1 MTCWSSR
8 LATFSLSSADSN
20 HEVKAPPSSSRAGL
34 LFAIA
39 AYGLWGFLPAYFLLL
54 KPAGPF
60 EVVAFRILMSLVF
73 CAILLT
79 VTRAWPRFRELLRD
93 RRTLLLMAGAAVAI
107 YVNWQAYV
115 IAALEG
121 HVIEASLGYFIN
133 PIVTVLLGVLVL
145 REKVRLP
152 QWIALSIAFVAI
164 LVISIGYG
172 SVPWIAL
179 VLAFSFGAYGLIKRV
194 VGRSVD
200 AVGGLTL
207 ETAMLAPLAAVQFVL
222 VATIGGGIEFGQN
235 GAAHAIAM
243 VCAGVVT
250 TVPLLLF
257 AAGARRIPLVALGM
271 TQFLA
276 PVLQFLFG
284 WLFLHE
290 EMPLE
295 RWVGFGL
302 VWLALVVLTVDMIV
316 ASRPP
321 RRASLERV

>member
-1 MTCWSSR
+1 M
-8 LATFSLSSADSN
+8 
-20 HEVKAPPSSSRAGL
+20 KAPPSTSRAGL

-39 AYGLWGFLPAYFLLL
+39 AYGLWGVLPAYFQLL
-54 KPAGPF
+54 KPAGAF
-60 EVVAFRILMSLVF
+60 EVVAFRILMSLAF
-73 CAILLT
+73 CVLLIT
-79 VTRAWPRFRELLRD
+79 VTHGWARFRELIRD
-93 RRTLLLMAGAAVAI
+93 RRALLLMAGASVAI
-107 YVNWQAYV
+107 YVNWQVYV

-145 REKVRLP
+145 REKVRVP
-152 QWIALSIAFVAI
+152 QWIALGIAFVAI
-164 LVISIGYG
+164 MVIAIGYG
-172 SVPWIAL
+172 AVPWLAL
-179 VLAFSFGAYGLIKRV
+179 ALAFSFGIYGLIKRV
-194 VGRSVD
+194 VGPTVD

-207 ETAMLAPLAAVQFVL
+207 ETAFLAPVAVVQLVL
-222 VATIGGGIEFGQN
+222 VATMGGGLEFGRN
-235 GAAHAIAM
+235 GVVHVLLM
-243 VCAGVVT
+243 VAAGVMT

-302 VWLALVVLTVDMIV
+302 VWVALVVLTVDMIA

>member
-1 MTCWSSR
+1 M
-8 LATFSLSSADSN
+8 
-20 HEVKAPPSSSRAGL
+20 KAPPSTSRAGL
-34 LFAIA
+34 LFAIS
-39 AYGLWGFLPAYFLLL
+39 AYGLWGILPAYFLLL

-73 CAILLT
+73 CALLIT
-79 VTRAWPRFRELLRD
+79 VTRSWPRFRELLRD
-93 RRTLLLMAGAAVAI
+93 RRALLLIAGASIAI
-107 YVNWQAYV
+107 YVNWQVYV

-145 REKVRLP
+145 REKVRMP
-152 QWIALSIAFVAI
+152 QWIALGIAFIAI
-164 LVISIGYG
+164 LVIAIGYG
-172 SVPWIAL
+172 ELPWLAL

-194 VGRSVD
+194 VGPTVD

-207 ETAMLAPLAAVQFVL
+207 ETAFLAPLAVVQLVL
-222 VATIGGGIEFGQN
+222 VATMGGGLEFGRN
-235 GAAHAIAM
+235 GPGHALLMLAL
-243 VCAGVVT
+243 GVVT

-302 VWLALVVLTVDMIV
+302 VWVALVVLTVDMIV
-316 ASRPP
+316 TSRRL
-321 RRASLERV
+321 RRASGEPV

>member
-1 MTCWSSR
+1 M
-8 LATFSLSSADSN
+8 
-20 HEVKAPPSSSRAGL
+20 KAPPSTSRAGL

-39 AYGLWGFLPAYFLLL
+39 AYGLWGVLPAYFQLL
-54 KPAGPF
+54 KPAGAF
-60 EVVAFRILMSLVF
+60 EVVAFRILMSLAF
-73 CAILLT
+73 CVLLIT
-79 VTRAWPRFRELLRD
+79 VTRGWARFRELIRD
-93 RRTLLLMAGAAVAI
+93 RRALLLMAGASVAI
-107 YVNWQAYV
+107 YVNWQVYV

-145 REKVRLP
+145 REKVRVP
-152 QWIALSIAFVAI
+152 QWIALGIAFVAI
-164 LVISIGYG
+164 MVIAVGYG
-172 SVPWIAL
+172 AVPWLAL
-179 VLAFSFGAYGLIKRV
+179 ALAFSFGIYGLIKRV
-194 VGRSVD
+194 VGPTVD

-207 ETAMLAPLAAVQFVL
+207 ETAFLAPVAIVQLVL
-222 VATIGGGIEFGQN
+222 VATMGGGLEFGRN
-235 GAAHAIAM
+235 GVVHVLLM
-243 VCAGVVT
+243 VAAGVMT

-302 VWLALVVLTVDMIV
+302 VWVALVVLTVDMIA